1 MSRRIDDPDG
11 LRELLTNA
19 QRVAVVGLSTD
30 ESRPS
35 FGVARYLQAAGYEIV
50 PVNPKW
56 LGREILGVPVVARLT
71 DVEGEVDVVD
81 VFRRAVDIP
90 RVVDDA
96 IAAQAKTGM
105 KALWMQLG
113 IVNEAEAQRVLETG
127 LDVVMDRC
135 MMAEHRRLLGSP
147 APRSVSVGVQP
158 PRWSPPIDG

>member
-11 LRELLTNA
+11 LRDLLA
-19 QRVAVVGLSTD
+19 SARRVAVVGLSAD

-35 FGVARYLQAAGYEIV
+35 FGVARYLQSVGYEIV

-71 DVEGEVDVVD
+71 DIPSEIDIVD
-81 VFRRAVDIP
+81 VFRRAVDMP

-96 IAAQAKTGM
+96 IAAQPASGAR
-105 KALWMQLG
+105 ALWMQLG
-113 IVNEAEAQRVLETG
+113 IVNESEGRRALDAG

-135 MMAEHRRLLGSP
+135 MMSEHRRLIG
-147 APRSVSVGVQP
+147 
-158 PRWSPPIDG
+158 

>member
-1 MSRRIDDPDG
+1 VSRRIDDPDG
-11 LRELLTNA
+11 LRELLATTR
-19 QRVAVVGLSTD
+19 RVAVVGLSAD

-35 FGVARYLQAAGYEIV
+35 HGVARNLQAAGYEIV

-71 DVEGEVDVVD
+71 DISGEIDVVD
-81 VFRRAVDIP
+81 AFRRAIDMP

-96 IAAQAKTGM
+96 IAAGA

-113 IVNEAEAQRVLETG
+113 IINEAEAQRALDAG

-135 MMAEHRRLLGSP
+135 MMAEHRRLVGS
-147 APRSVSVGVQP
+147 
-158 PRWSPPIDG
+158 